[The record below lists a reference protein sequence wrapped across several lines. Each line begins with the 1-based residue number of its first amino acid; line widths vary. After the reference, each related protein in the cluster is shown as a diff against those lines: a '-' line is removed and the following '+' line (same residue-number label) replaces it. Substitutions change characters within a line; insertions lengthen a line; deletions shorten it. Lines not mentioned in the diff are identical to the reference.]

1 MNLLIRILKDSKTR
15 LYNRTKINTADL
27 KENRPSN
34 LNNIYKYTPKLL
46 LYKAL

>member
-1 MNLLIRILKDSKTR
+1 MNLLIRILKDSKIR
-15 LYNRTKINTADL
+15 LYNRTKINTSNS
-27 KENRPSN
+27 KESRPYN